1 MGAQGTKSIIN
12 VIFMWAD
19 TEYIYRGREIIA
31 DLTAK
36 LLQKREEIMMLKNK
50 VENLEK
56 LKKKSNDCVFVCS
69 V

>member
-19 TEYIYRGREIIA
+19 TKYIYRGREIIA

-36 LLQKREEIMMLKNK
+36 LLQKREEIMMLKK
-50 VENLEK
+50 
-56 LKKKSNDCVFVCS
+56 
-69 V
+69 